1 MHIPT
6 NEELNKMIDTIQ
18 ESYNDFEEIK
28 KLLYV
33 AIMTRSKLAINK
45 VEEKVKKINE
55 DKDFIIENTKDL
67 VFQQGDTELKM
78 LFVASLK
85 ENDDMNNY
93 VNNILDLIKGE

>member
-93 VNNILDLIKGE
+93 VNNILALIKGE